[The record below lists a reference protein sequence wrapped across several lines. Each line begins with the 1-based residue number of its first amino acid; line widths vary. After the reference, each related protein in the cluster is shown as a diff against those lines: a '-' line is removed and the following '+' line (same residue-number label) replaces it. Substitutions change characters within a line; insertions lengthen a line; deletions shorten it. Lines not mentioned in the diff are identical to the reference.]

1 MRTATARDGRWSRA
15 WDSSCRTSNISL
27 LKANARTGSRKSS
40 KPSGGAGGT
49 RLSHR
54 RVSSRSTSTV
64 RRCSPNRCV
73 PGIRLPRSAPSARQP
88 ALEPATLRLRPTRR
102 NGCNGR
108 RRMPHGSTRCTTR
121 LLLRRTPRPG
131 GSFFASL
138 QRSMPTPTRGRSTP
152 TAAGCSPRNSQPTE
166 PRWRHGKADPLT
178 VSEGHHGDNKPY
190 YDLCLRGTASLPCTS
205 PSFRFERRR
214 GADILPPGRDEGRRS
229 AALSPCRGLPLS
241 ASAPYR
247 AC

>member
-152 TAAGCSPRNSQPTE
+152 TAAGCSPRNSQPTR
-166 PRWRHGKADPLT
+166 PRDRDRVPLAT
-178 VSEGHHGDNKPY
+178 GLAPVQAGQ
-190 YDLCLRGTASLPCTS
+190 
-205 PSFRFERRR
+205 
-214 GADILPPGRDEGRRS
+214 GRRNVY
-229 AALSPCRGLPLS
+229 AAIVSGVSIRSQAPRTALCASGCRW
-241 ASAPYR
+241 A
-247 AC
+247 